1 MLGETRDAMA
11 DKKIEFTYDESV
23 PDYLVEKG
31 YSVAY
36 GARNLRRLIQREIE
50 DAVATEMVD
59 RRRGN
64 VSKVFVTVVDGK
76 VQVKSE

>member
-1 MLGETRDAMA
+1 
-11 DKKIEFTYDESV
+11 
-23 PDYLVEKG
+23 VEKG

-59 RRRGN
+59 NRKGN

-76 VQVKSE
+76 VTVQSE